1 MSIFDAKES
10 RQGSVVS
17 FPVKATTVDIG
28 ISVAGMAGVREQHS
42 GIMVVSDRLA
52 SAADIDR
59 AIDRI
64 MTELNEVRAKG
75 KSLLASLKGS

>member
-10 RQGSVVS
+10 RRSSVVS
-17 FPVKATTVDIG
+17 FTVKATTVDIG

-52 SAADIDR
+52 SDADIDR